1 MLNADYLLFGLNA
14 VSRAHSLNYFED
26 GHRGG
31 AIISAVYLCKESPV
45 GDGVPQVL
53 GRLIDKHWTHTDL
66 CAPFPDEDAQPGLR
80 QRILDTLARNTDGL
94 RQAGHNVILP
104 TLALKAFTDVPEAVT
119 ESRVEG
125 ICRLIESFTVSD
137 VPGSDPVEVPNPVHG
152 QAFAEFVLEEFLE
165 CGRRFDGRGQGWT
178 GHLLT
183 YSRALLDLQCMG
195 CLETVQAA
203 RAGFE
208 VFIRRIRLGPLESDI
223 PREEHSRKE
232 AKPLQKQYWVEQK
245 GDWNLGHVVKY
256 PYGFYGILGYAQDRA
271 LVDRCMT
278 EVYRIF

>member
-104 TLALKAFTDVPEAVT
+104 TLALKAFTDVPEAIT

-125 ICRLIESFTVSD
+125 ICRLIESFTISD
-137 VPGSDPVEVPNPVHG
+137 VPDSDPVE
-152 QAFAEFVLEEFLE
+152 
-165 CGRRFDGRGQGWT
+165 
-178 GHLLT
+178 
-183 YSRALLDLQCMG
+183 
-195 CLETVQAA
+195 
-203 RAGFE
+203 
-208 VFIRRIRLGPLESDI
+208 LESDI
-223 PREEHSRKE
+223 SRNQERSIHERSGAK

-256 PYGFYGILGYAQDRA
+256 PYGFYGILGYVQDRA

>member
-1 MLNADYLLFGLNA
+1 MNADYLLCGLNA
-14 VSRAHSLNYFED
+14 VSRAHTLDYFAD

-31 AIISAVYLCKESPV
+31 AIISAVYFCKENPV
-45 GDGVPQVL
+45 EDEVPQVL
-53 GRLIDKHWTHTDL
+53 GRLIDEQWTHTEL
-66 CAPFPDEDAQPGLR
+66 CAPFPDEDAQPELK
-80 QRILDTLARNTDGL
+80 QRIPDALARNADGL

-104 TLALKAFTDVPEAVT
+104 TLALRAFTDVPEAIT

-125 ICRLIESFTVSD
+125 ICRLIERFTISA
-137 VPGSDPVEVPNPVHG
+137 VPASDPVKVPDLVHS

-183 YSRALLDLQCMG
+183 YSRALLDLQRLG
-195 CLETVQAA
+195 YVETVQAA

-208 VFIRRIRLGPLESDI
+208 AFIRRIRLGPLESDV
-223 PREEHSRKE
+223 PRAEHPRKA
-232 AKPLQKQYWVEQK
+232 AKPLEKQYWVERN

-256 PYGFYGILGYAQDRA
+256 PYGFYGILGCVQDRSI
-271 LVDRCMT
+271 VERCMA
-278 EVYRIF
+278 ELYRIF